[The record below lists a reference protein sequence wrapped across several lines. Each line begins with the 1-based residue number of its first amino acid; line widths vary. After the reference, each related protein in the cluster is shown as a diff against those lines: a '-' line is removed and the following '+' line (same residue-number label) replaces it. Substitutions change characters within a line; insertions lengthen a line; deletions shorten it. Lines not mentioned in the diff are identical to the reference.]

1 MKFSRYNYLR
11 YSEKYGALL
20 FNTRTK
26 FFISLSSQLFSK
38 IAELSK
44 VGEFDVNSLDLSPE
58 ILVQLIKGKVFVEQ
72 NEDDDFYELKKFLRY
87 KQAFAENYL
96 GIVLVPTFSCNF
108 KCPYCYEDNLPKIT
122 ITEEV
127 LDAIYSFIKK
137 KGQSSIDLCWHGGE
151 PLIAFDK
158 IVSFL
163 NRICNDKNLSL
174 RSHSM
179 VTNAFLLDEYKCKVL
194 NDYNLHKIQITVDG
208 NKEFHNKSRIHKSGE
223 PTYDVIMQNIE
234 NVFRYIPNCQVV
246 VRVNLHSENKD
257 TFPILYKELK
267 ERWGN
272 KNYSINVAFVNDVNN
287 SCKVACL
294 ADKGKILFARSLYES
309 YGIKD
314 LNISTQPQIG
324 GCTASCTNSYVI
336 GPSGEIYKCW
346 VDVGKKERIV
356 SNVFDGKLSNYILP
370 SYTVGADMFSDVKC
384 KDCVFMPICDGGC
397 IVRRYNQKHYNVPYD
412 PCPINEDDFLSLME
426 IYFMKENK

>member
-1 MKFSRYNYLR
+1 
-11 YSEKYGALL
+11 
-20 FNTRTK
+20 
-26 FFISLSSQLFSK
+26 
-38 IAELSK
+38 
-44 VGEFDVNSLDLSPE
+44 
-58 ILVQLIKGKVFVEQ
+58 
-72 NEDDDFYELKKFLRY
+72 
-87 KQAFAENYL
+87 
-96 GIVLVPTFSCNF
+96 LVPTFSCNF
-108 KCPYCYEDNLPKIT
+108 RCPYCYEDNLPKTT

-127 LDAIYSFIKK
+127 LDAVYSFIKK
-137 KGQSSIDLCWHGGE
+137 KGQNCIDLCWHGGE

-158 IVSFL
+158 IASFL
-163 NRICNDKNLSL
+163 NRIHNDKSLSL

-179 VTNAFLLDEYKCKVL
+179 VTNAFLLDEYKCKFL
-194 NDYNLHKIQITVDG
+194 NDCNLQKIQITVDG
-208 NKEFHNKSRIHKSGE
+208 NKEYHNKSRIHKSGK
-223 PTYDVIMQNIE
+223 PTYDTIMQNIE
-234 NVFRYIPNCQVV
+234 NVFQYMPNCQVILL
-246 VRVNLHSENKD
+246 VNLHSQNKD
-257 TFPILYKELK
+257 TFPALYKELK

-294 ADKGKILFARSLYES
+294 ADKGKISFARSLYET

-314 LNISTQPQIG
+314 IDISTQPQIG

-370 SYTVGADMFSDVKC
+370 SYTVGADMFSDAKC

-426 IYFMKENK
+426 INYMKEKVTK